1 MQLDHELVKELGLLR
16 RFAMGGPVAMD
27 VQNNPDPT
35 VVAAAARMH
44 AKGLIS
50 TVDGGQL
57 TESGLAAADYLDKLL
72 GLLDP
77 PLEPI

>member
-44 AKGLIS
+44 AKGLI
-50 TVDGGQL
+50 TADGGQL
-57 TESGLAAADYLDKLL
+57 TENGLAAADYLDRLL